1 MKKKKPVTRAG
12 YLSKNPT
19 GATFPSLQKHRSSQ
33 KHEQDRLR
41 VRHGA
46 RRPSR
51 NGGNGPHPEESLPS
65 AGDEAAAITG
75 RRISFLAVTGYDASR
90 RRDGRSCLPHIR
102 FPPSLTAPIG
112 LIDKKL
118 QLALP
123 LLSRSG
129 LRT

>member
-1 MKKKKPVTRAG
+1 LFSEEKLKSRDSTYIPHEEEKTGNKSWIFVEKP
-12 YLSKNPT
+12 N
-19 GATFPSLQKHRSSQ
+19 RSHLPIPAKTPSQ

-75 RRISFLAVTGYDASR
+75 RRISFLAVTG
-90 RRDGRSCLPHIR
+90 
-102 FPPSLTAPIG
+102 
-112 LIDKKL
+112 
-118 QLALP
+118 
-123 LLSRSG
+123 
-129 LRT
+129 